1 MMNTYK
7 KQLINMK
14 KKMKNNNNLLMK
26 WKKMVFKWF
35 MTIIQI
41 LIQKKQ
47 HFKSMKL
54 QKNVRQEKE
63 RVINVLFNQKKKM
76 TKKKLNLR
84 KKF

>member
-1 MMNTYK
+1 
-7 KQLINMK
+7 
-14 KKMKNNNNLLMK
+14 
-26 WKKMVFKWF
+26 
-35 MTIIQI
+35 
-41 LIQKKQ
+41 
-47 HFKSMKL
+47 MKL